1 LIAAR
6 AISLAISTASGSE
19 RNNQLIEPRSLQLA
33 VLTHLTAMLKRL
45 ATLFLGIGLI
55 GLGALFFISPERAFA
70 VQILMRFWP
79 VFLILA
85 GIVRVAGYLID
96 RHPRSPVGGMM
107 IAALGGILLS
117 ANLLGHHS
125 FIQILGKYWFW
136 ILLAFIAGRL
146 LKQYTHRIED
156 GVRANAFAPGAV
168 VLMVLIVGSGLAA
181 DFLAKRGQ
189 GGLNLRFGNFG
200 GVGDYIFGDQ
210 FSVADEPQI
219 FALASGARLIINDAK
234 GDVEVK
240 SAPQPQATAQ
250 LIKRVR
256 AASEEEAKEAAK
268 NIQLQIASNS
278 ANSQFGVNSA
288 GVERDYNVSIII
300 TVPQNL
306 AGSVEI
312 ANALGAVKL
321 AGLRGDHTI
330 RGCERVEVRQNSGG
344 VVIESPRGSVELAQI
359 QGQVN
364 LINTRREVKL
374 REVNGA
380 VTLDINGGNVNLDG
394 STGPVQLKAA
404 DARIEMK
411 EVGDDSLAPEHQR
424 VINIES
430 TRNSRIKL
438 QEIKG
443 AVAINAERSRIEA
456 EDIAGDLT
464 VDSSSERVAVNHING
479 SLRVK
484 ADDGAVE
491 IEEIKGSATIEA
503 TRDVTVRNFR
513 GQLNVTSRSGAI
525 KLETSEKLVA
535 DVKAVNDRGKINISI
550 PEDSGFRLDANAGKG
565 RVRLSGL
572 ERVVLS
578 REDRSYKIGYNVS
591 ESAPLVS
598 LRSGGGEIQLQSSGL
613 ALASRDE

>member
-1 LIAAR
+1 
-6 AISLAISTASGSE
+6 
-19 RNNQLIEPRSLQLA
+19 
-33 VLTHLTAMLKRL
+33 MLKRL

-107 IAALGGILLS
+107 IAAIGGILLS

-168 VLMVLIVGSGLAA
+168 VVMILIVGGGLAA

-189 GGLNLRFGNFG
+189 TGLNLRFGNFG

-210 FSVADEPQI
+210 FSVVDEPQI

-250 LIKRVR
+250 LIKRIR

-268 NIQLQIASNS
+268 NIQFQIASNGV
-278 ANSQFGVNSA
+278 NSQFSVSSA

-300 TVPQNL
+300 TVPENL
-306 AGSVEI
+306 VGNVEI
-312 ANALGAVKL
+312 TNALGAVKL

-330 RGCERVEVRQNSGG
+330 RNCERAEVKQNAGR
-344 VVIESPRGSVELAQI
+344 VVIENPRGVVELAQI
-359 QGQVN
+359 QGPISLV
-364 LINTRREVKL
+364 NTRRNVSL

-380 VTLDINGGNVNLDG
+380 ITLEVNGGSVNLDD

-404 DARIEMK
+404 DARIEMS
-411 EVGDDSLAPEHQR
+411 EIGDDSLAQTNQR

-430 TRNSRIKL
+430 ARNSPIKL

-443 AVAINAERSRIEA
+443 SVAINAERSRIEA
-456 EDIAGDLT
+456 EEIAGDLT
-464 VDSSSERVAVNHING
+464 IDSSAERVRVNQISG

-484 ADDGAVE
+484 ADEGAVE
-491 IEEIKGSATIEA
+491 IEEIKGSAAIDA
-503 TRDVTVRNFR
+503 TRDVTVRNFQ

-525 KLETSEKLVA
+525 KLEASEKLVA

-565 RVRLSGL
+565 RVRVSGFD
-572 ERVVLS
+572 RVVLS

-598 LRSGGGEIQLQSSGL
+598 LRSGGGEIQLQSSGH

>member
-1 LIAAR
+1 
-6 AISLAISTASGSE
+6 
-19 RNNQLIEPRSLQLA
+19 
-33 VLTHLTAMLKRL
+33 MLKRL
-45 ATLFLGIGLI
+45 ATLLLGIGLI
-55 GLGALFFISPERAFA
+55 GLGALFFVSPERAFA

-107 IAALGGILLS
+107 IAAIGGVLLS

-136 ILLAFIAGRL
+136 ILLAFIAGRV
-146 LKQYTHRIED
+146 LKQYTHRIGD

-168 VLMVLIVGSGLAA
+168 VLMILIVGSGLAA
-181 DFLAKRGQ
+181 SFLAKRGQ
-189 GGLNLRFGNFG
+189 TGLNLRFGSFS

-210 FSVADEPQI
+210 FPVADEPQF
-219 FALASGARLIINDAK
+219 FALAPNARLIINDAK
-234 GDVEVK
+234 GDVEIK
-240 SAPQPQATAQ
+240 SAPQPQASAQ
-250 LIKRVR
+250 LIKRLR
-256 AASEEEAKEAAK
+256 AASEEAAKEAGK
-268 NIQLQIASNS
+268 NVHLQIASDGAKAQLS
-278 ANSQFGVNSA
+278 VNSA
-288 GVERDYNVSIII
+288 GVQQDYNVSIII

-330 RGCERVEVRQNSGG
+330 RGCERIEVRQNSGR
-344 VVIESPRGSVELAQI
+344 VVIENPRGSVDLAQI

-364 LINTRREVKL
+364 LINTRRDVNL

-380 VTLDINGGNVNLDG
+380 VTLEVNGGSVNLDD
-394 STGPVQLKAA
+394 STGPIRLKAA
-404 DARIEMK
+404 DARIEMN
-411 EVGDDSLAPEHQR
+411 EIGDDSPAQSNQR

-430 TRNSRIKL
+430 ARNSRIKL
-438 QEIKG
+438 QGIKG
-443 AVAINAERSRIEA
+443 AVAISAERSRIEV
-456 EDIAGDLT
+456 EEIAGDLT
-464 VDSSSERVAVNHING
+464 VDSSSERVAVNHITG
-479 SLRVK
+479 SLRIK
-484 ADDGAVE
+484 AEDGAVE
-491 IEEIKGSATIEA
+491 IEEVKGPATIDA

-535 DVKAVNDRGKINISI
+535 DVKAVNDRGKINLSI

-565 RVRLSGL
+565 RVRVSGFD
-572 ERVVLS
+572 RVVLA

-598 LRSGGGEIQLQSSGL
+598 LRSGGGEIQLHSSGL

>member
-1 LIAAR
+1 
-6 AISLAISTASGSE
+6 
-19 RNNQLIEPRSLQLA
+19 
-33 VLTHLTAMLKRL
+33 MLKRL
-45 ATLFLGIGLI
+45 ATLLLGIGLI
-55 GLGALFFISPERAFA
+55 GLGVLFFVSPERAFA

-107 IAALGGILLS
+107 IAAIGGVLLS

-156 GVRANAFAPGAV
+156 GVRANAFAPGAI
-168 VLMVLIVGSGLAA
+168 VLMILIVGSGLAA

-189 GGLNLRFGNFG
+189 GGLDFRLGNF

-219 FALASGARLIINDAK
+219 FALASGARLIVNDAK

-250 LIKRVR
+250 LIKRIR
-256 AASEEEAKEAAK
+256 AASEQEAKEAAK
-268 NIQLQIASNS
+268 NIQLQIASNG
-278 ANSQFGVNSA
+278 ANAQFSVNSA

-300 TVPQNL
+300 SVPQNL
-306 AGSVEI
+306 AGNVEI

-330 RGCERVEVRQNSGG
+330 RNCERAEVRQNAGR
-344 VVIESPRGSVELAQI
+344 VVIENPRGAVELAQI
-359 QGQVN
+359 QGPVS
-364 LINTRREVKL
+364 LINTRRSVNL

-380 VTLDINGGNVNLDG
+380 VALDVNGGSVNLGD
-394 STGPVQLKAA
+394 STGPVQLKAT
-404 DARIEMK
+404 DARIEMN
-411 EVGDDSLAPEHQR
+411 EIGDDSLAQANQR

-430 TRNSRIKL
+430 ARNSPIKL

-443 AVAINAERSRIEA
+443 AVAISAERSRIEA
-456 EDIAGDLT
+456 EEIAGDLT
-464 VDSSSERVAVNHING
+464 IDSSSERVRVNHING

-484 ADDGAVE
+484 ADEGAVE
-491 IEEIKGSATIEA
+491 IEEVKGSATIDA
-503 TRDVTVRNFR
+503 TRDVSVRNFR

-525 KLETSEKLVA
+525 KLEASEKLVA
-535 DVKAVNDRGKINISI
+535 DVKAINDRGKISVSI

-565 RVRLSGL
+565 RVRVSGL
-572 ERVVLS
+572 GRVILS

-598 LRSGGGEIQLQSSGL
+598 LRSGGGEIQLHSSGL

>member
-1 LIAAR
+1 
-6 AISLAISTASGSE
+6 
-19 RNNQLIEPRSLQLA
+19 
-33 VLTHLTAMLKRL
+33 MLKRL
-45 ATLFLGIGLI
+45 ATLLLGIGLI
-55 GLGALFFISPERAFA
+55 GLGVLFFVSPERAFA

-107 IAALGGILLS
+107 IAAIGGVLLS

-146 LKQYTHRIED
+146 LRQYTHRIED
-156 GVRANAFAPGAV
+156 GVKTNAFAPGAV
-168 VLMVLIVGSGLAA
+168 VLMILIVGGGLAA

-189 GGLNLRFGNFG
+189 GGLNFRLGSF

-210 FSVADEPQI
+210 FPVAGEPQI
-219 FALASGARLIINDAK
+219 FAFASGARLVINDAK

-250 LIKRVR
+250 LIKRIR
-256 AASEEEAKEAAK
+256 AVSEEEAKEAAK
-268 NIQLQIASNS
+268 NIQLQIASDG
-278 ANSQFGVNSA
+278 ANAQFSVNSA

-306 AGSVEI
+306 VGSVEI
-312 ANALGAVKL
+312 TNALGAVKL

-330 RGCERVEVRQNSGG
+330 RDCERAEVRQNSGR
-344 VVIESPRGSVELAQI
+344 VIIENSRGAVELAQI
-359 QGQVN
+359 QGQVS
-364 LINTRREVKL
+364 LINTRRNVNL

-380 VTLDINGGNVNLDG
+380 ITLDVNGGSVNLDD

-411 EVGDDSLAPEHQR
+411 EIGDDSLASQQQR

-430 TRNSRIKL
+430 ARNSRIKL

-456 EDIAGDLT
+456 EEIAGDLT
-464 VDSSSERVAVNHING
+464 VDSSSERVTVNRITG

-484 ADDGAVE
+484 AGEGAVE
-491 IEEIKGSATIEA
+491 IEEINGPATIDA

-513 GQLNVTSRSGAI
+513 GQINVTSRSGAI
-525 KLETSEKLVA
+525 KLETSEKLLA
-535 DVKAVNDRGKINISI
+535 DVKAVNDRGKISVSI
-550 PEDSGFRLDANAGKG
+550 PEDSGFRLDANTGKG
-565 RVRLSGL
+565 RVRVNGFDGL
-572 ERVVLS
+572 VLS

-598 LRSGGGEIQLQSSGL
+598 LRAGGGEIQLHSSGH

>member
-1 LIAAR
+1 
-6 AISLAISTASGSE
+6 
-19 RNNQLIEPRSLQLA
+19 
-33 VLTHLTAMLKRL
+33 MLKRL
-45 ATLFLGIGLI
+45 ATLLLGIGLI
-55 GLGALFFISPERAFA
+55 GLGVLFFVSPERAFA

-107 IAALGGILLS
+107 IAAIGGVLLS

-146 LKQYTHRIED
+146 LRQYTHRIED
-156 GVRANAFAPGAV
+156 GVKTNAFAPGAV
-168 VLMVLIVGSGLAA
+168 VLMILIVGGGLAA

-189 GGLNLRFGNFG
+189 GGLNFRLGSF

-210 FSVADEPQI
+210 FPVAGEPQI
-219 FALASGARLIINDAK
+219 FAFASGARLVINDAK

-250 LIKRVR
+250 LIKRIR
-256 AASEEEAKEAAK
+256 AVSEEEAKEAAK
-268 NIQLQIASNS
+268 NIQLQIASDG
-278 ANSQFGVNSA
+278 ANAQFSVNSA

-306 AGSVEI
+306 VGSVEI
-312 ANALGAVKL
+312 TNALGAVKL

-330 RGCERVEVRQNSGG
+330 RDCERAEVRQNSGR
-344 VVIESPRGSVELAQI
+344 VIIENSRGAVELAQI
-359 QGQVN
+359 QGQVS
-364 LINTRREVKL
+364 LINTRRNVNL

-380 VTLDINGGNVNLDG
+380 ITLDVNGGSVNLDD

-411 EVGDDSLAPEHQR
+411 EIGDDSLASQQQR

-430 TRNSRIKL
+430 ARNSRIKL

-456 EDIAGDLT
+456 EEIAGDLT
-464 VDSSSERVAVNHING
+464 VDSSSERVTVNRITG

-484 ADDGAVE
+484 ADEGAVE
-491 IEEIKGSATIEA
+491 IEEINGPATIDA

-525 KLETSEKLVA
+525 KLETSEKLIA
-535 DVKAVNDRGKINISI
+535 DVKAVNDRGKINVSI
-550 PEDSGFRLDANAGKG
+550 PEDSGFRLDANTGKG
-565 RVRLSGL
+565 RVRVSGFDGL
-572 ERVVLS
+572 VLS

-598 LRSGGGEIQLQSSGL
+598 LRAGGGEIQLHSSGH